1 MKLTLLSDASIR
13 LEAGPGPL
21 TIEALSAE
29 QSYSPFHMVAGGL
42 AYCTFSVL
50 HAWAE
55 RAELSAEDLIIDVA
69 WSFAENPHR
78 VGAFDLQFNW
88 PSLPEERLA
97 AAKRVA
103 EMCTLHA
110 TFHHPPEI
118 RTDGT
123 AGDDS
128 TSATT
133 QADGIASIE
142 MESPLSDARS
152 TSHSATTERSEA
164 TPTR

>member
-1 MKLTLLSDASIR
+1 MKLSLLSDASIR
-13 LEAGPGPL
+13 LEPGPGPL

-42 AYCTFSVL
+42 ASCTFSVL

-55 RAELSAEDLIIDVA
+55 RAELNAEDLIIDVA

-78 VGAFDLQFNW
+78 IGAFDLQFSW

-103 EMCTLHA
+103 GMCTLHT

-123 AGDDS
+123 AGDPS

-133 QADGIASIE
+133 QADGTAVIE
-142 MESPLSDARS
+142 TTGAVSDGRS
-152 TSHSATTERSEA
+152 ASHSATNERSEA

>member
-1 MKLTLLSDASIR
+1 MKLSLLSDASIR
-13 LEAGPGPL
+13 LEPGPGPL

-42 AYCTFSVL
+42 ASCTFSVL

-78 VGAFDLQFNW
+78 IGAFDLQFTW
-88 PSLPEERLA
+88 PSLPKERLA

-103 EMCTLHA
+103 GMCTLHA

-118 RTDGT
+118 RTEGT
-123 AGDDS
+123 AGDPS

-133 QADGIASIE
+133 QADGTAVIE
-142 MESPLSDARS
+142 TISDGRS
-152 TSHSATTERSEA
+152 TSHSATNERSEA

>member
-1 MKLTLLSDASIR
+1 MKLSLLSDASIR
-13 LEAGPGPL
+13 LEPGPGPM
-21 TIEALSAE
+21 TIVAPSAE

-55 RAELSAEDLIIDVA
+55 RVELNAEDLIIDVA

-78 VGAFDLQFNW
+78 IGAFDVEFTW

-103 EMCTLHA
+103 GMCTLHA
-110 TFHHPPEI
+110 TFHHPPDI

-123 AGDDS
+123 AGDPS

-133 QADGIASIE
+133 QADGTSSIE
-142 MESPLSDARS
+142 TADAFSDVRS
-152 TSHSATTERSEA
+152 TSHSETTEHSEA